1 MVDGVT
7 GAPEVGASRAAGRDH
22 AVVVGASMAGLL
34 AARVL
39 ADHFARVTVVERD
52 RPPADPSPRG
62 GVPQGRHVHVLL
74 MRGKQLLEG
83 FFPGLDTELAEA
95 GAPRMD
101 MIAEFPILGI
111 GGWSCRFPSPYV
123 ARACSRPLLEGVVRR
138 RLATLPH
145 VHPLDGHVVTGLAAD
160 SARVTG
166 VRVRARGD
174 AGAREGTMWADLVV
188 DASGRD
194 SRAPEWLA
202 TLGYERPRET
212 TINAFLGY
220 ASRLYEPP
228 AGGLGPH

>member
-22 AVVVGASMAGLL
+22 AVVVGASMARLL

-101 MIAEFPILGI
+101 MIA
-111 GGWSCRFPSPYV
+111 SPP
-123 ARACSRPLLEGVVRR
+123 R
-138 RLATLPH
+138 T
-145 VHPLDGHVVTGLAAD
+145 
-160 SARVTG
+160 
-166 VRVRARGD
+166 
-174 AGAREGTMWADLVV
+174 
-188 DASGRD
+188 
-194 SRAPEWLA
+194 SRAPAAARCWRGSCAVASPPSPTCIPWTA
-202 TLGYERPRET
+202 TW
-212 TINAFLGY
+212 
-220 ASRLYEPP
+220 
-228 AGGLGPH
+228 